1 MTIFSLRQLPETGI
15 KTRLKAGIKSA
26 LVAGMMVAGTIA
38 PAAATDK
45 ITLLLDWFV
54 NPDHG
59 PIIIAEEK
67 GYFKDAGLD
76 VEVIAPA
83 DPSDPPKLVA
93 AGRAELAISY
103 QPQLHL
109 QVAEGL
115 PLMRVGTLVA
125 TPLNCLL
132 VLADGPVKSIA
143 DLRGGKV
150 GFSVA
155 GVEEALLTTILE
167 RNGVGLDEIDL
178 VNVNWSLSPSLMS
191 GQVDAV
197 IGAFRNFELNQ
208 MDIEGV
214 KGRCFY
220 LEEEGLPAYDEL
232 IYIANRDSMNKDV
245 IRRFLQAT
253 ELATQYI
260 INHPQESWDIFKSTA
275 KELDDE
281 LNKRAWVDTLPRLA
295 LRPAAL
301 DAGRYVR
308 FEAFLKDAGLLKD
321 TRAVEMLAVD
331 VGADD

>member
-26 LVAGMMVAGTIA
+26 LLAGMMVAGTIA

-155 GVEEALLTTILE
+155 CVEEALLTTILE

-308 FEAFLKDAGLLKD
+308 FEAFLKDAGLLTD
-321 TRAVEMLAVD
+321 TIAVEMLAVD

>member
-26 LVAGMMVAGTIA
+26 LVAGMMVAGTIV

-67 GYFKDAGLD
+67 GYFKDAGLE

-83 DPSDPPKLVA
+83 DPADPPKLVA

-115 PLMRVGTLVA
+115 PLVRVGTLVA